1 MTKTLCVLQ
10 HVETMA
16 ALVETVEGDE
26 QNMDSGEAE
35 GRSLKGCK
43 VSSFRDMSPFGCFLS
58 LPMSTTLVSN
68 LMFNEILD
76 HRKLPNKAN

>member
-1 MTKTLCVLQ
+1 
-10 HVETMA
+10 MA

-43 VSSFRDMSPFGCFLS
+43 VSSFSGCFLS
-58 LPMSTTLVSN
+58 LPMSTTLVSMN
-68 LMFNEILD
+68 ILD
-76 HRKLPNKAN
+76 NRLLLNKAN

>member
-1 MTKTLCVLQ
+1 MTMTTLCVLQ

-26 QNMDSGEAE
+26 RNMDSGEAE

-43 VSSFRDMSPFGCFLS
+43 VSSFRDESFWVLPFFTYVNYFG
-58 LPMSTTLVSN
+58 V
-68 LMFNEILD
+68 
-76 HRKLPNKAN
+76 